1 MSISVIAP
9 AVDIAR
15 DIARDITRD
24 ITRPAPRY
32 HGIAA
37 APRLP
42 LAAPG
47 QLWLVEAADG
57 VALSAAAERVF
68 DGVNV
73 VVYDRAL
80 ADVVADRLPLGGYAE
95 PAPARSDLA
104 ASRAVGFAH
113 DGWSVVRLLPAR
125 LAPRDRTRRVQD
137 IVDEL
142 AAAKIAGGLPVL
154 LLAEG
159 ADGIEELITARF
171 DDLASIVASY
181 PRDTRLTIVIE
192 AFAAAAAAG
201 RHAIVAN
208 GLAG

>member
-1 MSISVIAP
+1 VSISVIAP
-9 AVDIAR
+9 AADTAR
-15 DIARDITRD
+15 DIAR
-24 ITRPAPRY
+24 PAHRY
-32 HGIAA
+32 TSIAA
-37 APRLP
+37 APQLP
-42 LAAPG
+42 LIAPG

-57 VALSAAAERVF
+57 IELSAAAQRVF
-68 DGVNV
+68 DGINV
-73 VVYDRAL
+73 VIYDRAL

-95 PAPARSDLA
+95 PAPARGDVA
-104 ASRAVGFAH
+104 ASRAVGFAR

-142 AAAKIAGGLPVL
+142 AAAKIAGRLPVMVF
-154 LLAEG
+154 AEG
-159 ADGIEELITARF
+159 ADGIEESITARF

-192 AFAAAAAAG
+192 AFAGAAASA
-201 RHAIVAN
+201 RHAVVAN